1 MSGMPSC
8 KDITKQSSDYL
19 EGNQTLFQ
27 RLGFKMH
34 IFLCVNCKRY
44 VSQLKLT
51 IATIGQ
57 TKDAT
62 PQPVEEQ
69 HVHEIVE
76 KLQQQVGNKD

>member
-1 MSGMPSC
+1 MMGMPSC

-34 IFLCVNCKRY
+34 IFMCVNCKRY

-57 TKDAT
+57 TKNAI

-69 HVHEIVE
+69 HVREIVE
-76 KLQQQVGNKD
+76 NLQQQADNKD